1 MKSGWGKALYIFL
14 CTLLGIILFLIFHR
28 ALVVIAY
35 ILIENNYQPLA
46 WGLTNGDL
54 QTIDFFT
61 MLVALFLGG
70 WYGVWLGLNW
80 YALVYEGEHSPGLLH
95 GFLPH
100 HYRRAERMK
109 RKAARA
115 SQVEPE
121 EMEVSESAADK
132 ISNLSSSLPWDLDDL
147 DDAEM
152 VKKPVRKKVVRK
164 TTKRTKKV
172 DSES

>member
-35 ILIENNYQPLA
+35 IVIESNYQPLA

-80 YALVYEGEHSPGLLH
+80 YSLVYEGEHSPGLLH

-100 HYRRAERMK
+100 HYRRSERMK
-109 RKAARA
+109 RKAARG
-115 SQVEPE
+115 SEPVH
-121 EMEVSESAADK
+121 VSVTENAADK
-132 ISNLSSSLPWDLDDL
+132 ISNMTSRLPWDLDDL
-147 DDAEM
+147 DEDTEM

-164 TTKRTKKV
+164 TVKRTKK
-172 DSES
+172 SEE